1 MTKTINLKGGFHFD
15 IPGKLPD
22 SLSTYMANTKG
33 PNEITQESWKQWGI
47 DKSEVTSITIPD
59 TVTKIADGAFFNCQ
73 KLTAITLPPTVIVIE
88 KNAFHSCFALTRIT
102 IQGPIT
108 KIPEGMFYDCRNLT
122 DVTVPES
129 VKSIDKWSFFGCTN
143 LTTLRV
149 PLSLTKIGNYAFES
163 TRNLRGLEVQLPNLP
178 DTILIRKDW
187 KPQPRQRGLTAATL
201 PIIDTM
207 ITTPISIQELSGEEY
222 LLENWGLIDN
232 LTTNLKGYIH
242 TLYPDLGLVTEWNVM
257 PQERDEVLPP
267 ITINELLI
275 MIIRKEISLENPWLL
290 AWNSQPGS
298 KKKSNKKNSKGKK
311 SKEKKSN
318 KKNYRGKKHSKKKH
332 SKKKNSKGKKVSKK
346 K

>member
-15 IPGKLPD
+15 IPGKLPN

-33 PNEITQESWKQWGI
+33 TTEITQESWKQWGI
-47 DKSEVTSITIPD
+47 DKSEVTTITIPD

-73 KLTAITLPPTVIVIE
+73 KLTAITLPPTVTEIE

-102 IQGPIT
+102 IQGPIK

-149 PLSLTKIGNYAFES
+149 PLSLTKIGNNAFES
-163 TRNLRGLEVQLPNLP
+163 TRNLRGLDAQLPNLP

-275 MIIRKEISLENPWLL
+275 MIIRKEISLGNPWLL

-298 KKKSNKKNSKGKK
+298 KKK

-346 K
+346 KY

>member
-1 MTKTINLKGGFHFD
+1 MTKKIHLKGGFHFD

-33 PNEITQESWKQWGI
+33 TTEITKDSWKQWGI
-47 DKSEVTSITIPD
+47 DKSEVTTITIPD

-73 KLTAITLPPTVIVIE
+73 KLTAITLPATVTSIE

-102 IQGPIT
+102 IQGSIK
-108 KIPEGMFYDCRNLT
+108 KIPEGMFYDCRSLT
-122 DVTVPES
+122 EVTVPDS
-129 VKSIDKWSFFGCTN
+129 VTSIDKWSFFGCTN

-149 PLSLTKIGNYAFES
+149 PLSLTKIGNNAFES
-163 TRNLRGLEVQLPNLP
+163 TRNLRGLEAQLPNLP
-178 DTILIRKDW
+178 DTIVIRKDW
-187 KPQPRQRGLTAATL
+187 KPQPKQRGLTVATL

-232 LTTNLKGYIH
+232 LGTNLKGYIH
-242 TLYPDLGLVTEWNVM
+242 ALYPDLGLVTEWNVM

-290 AWNSQPGS
+290 AWNVQPGS
-298 KKKSNKKNSKGKK
+298 KKKSKG
-311 SKEKKSN
+311 KKSN
-318 KKNYRGKKHSKKKH
+318 KKNYRGKKSKKKP
-332 SKKKNSKGKKVSKK
+332 SKKKTTKRNKY
-346 K
+346 